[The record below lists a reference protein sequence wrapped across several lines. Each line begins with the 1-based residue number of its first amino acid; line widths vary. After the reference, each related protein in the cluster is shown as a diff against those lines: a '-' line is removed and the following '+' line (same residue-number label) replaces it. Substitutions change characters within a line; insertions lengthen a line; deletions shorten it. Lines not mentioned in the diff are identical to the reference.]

1 MSSLELM
8 LPEVPGQHRLG
19 RHIRH
24 DPRSLNFR
32 VLPRGVAVE
41 PRTVAHAR
49 RIPILDQGKPIS
61 IGSCTCS
68 SATGVLGSDPFYAT
82 LPVDLQR
89 TLSDAAAAQAWAT
102 DLYREVTK
110 EDPFPGSY
118 EPDDTGSDGL
128 TVAKV
133 LKRRGLIAGYQHIT
147 GLDSAHAAIQK
158 APFFVGTSWRAGLGQ
173 PDASGLVA
181 NSGTLRG
188 GHQYQCFGYDLERD
202 RWRFWQTCGPRFGLR
217 GEFSMTSATFAGLLA
232 DRGDATLFVPLDQ
245 PAPAPSPP
253 PILSAFPINAV
264 RPWLV
269 GTHRTNR
276 EKVAAAA
283 ITNYLTAP

>member
-1 MSSLELM
+1 MASLVLQ
-8 LPEVPGQHRLG
+8 LPEVPGEHRLG

-24 DPRSLNFR
+24 DPRSLDFR
-32 VLPRGVAVE
+32 VLPRGAVVA
-41 PRTVAHAR
+41 PKTVAHAR

-68 SATGVLGSDPFYAT
+68 SAAGVLGSDPFWAT
-82 LPVDLQR
+82 LPADLQR
-89 TLSDAAAAQAWAT
+89 VLSDAESAQAWAT

-110 EDPFPGSY
+110 EDPFPGAY

-128 TVAKV
+128 SVAKV

-158 APFFVGTSWRAGLGQ
+158 APFFVGTMWRSGLGR
-173 PDASGLVA
+173 PDASGLVTNA
-181 NSGTLRG
+181 GTLQG

-202 RWRFWQTCGPRFGLR
+202 RWRFWQTWGPRFGLR
-217 GEFSMTSATFAGLLA
+217 GEFSMTSATFAALLA

-245 PAPAPSPP
+245 PAPTPAPP
-253 PILSAFPINAV
+253 PIASAFPIDAV

-269 GTHRTNR
+269 GKHYTKR
-276 EKVAAAA
+276 EREAAGA
-283 ITNYLTAP
+283 ITGFLSS